1 MSEYREARASVA
13 DKLNMIEE
21 RTENR
26 SLIKRT
32 LRNSFTPGAT
42 PDLAFPCG

>member
-13 DKLNMIEE
+13 DRLNMIQE

-32 LRNSFTPGAT
+32 LWNPFTPGAT
-42 PDLAFPCG
+42 PDLAFLCG